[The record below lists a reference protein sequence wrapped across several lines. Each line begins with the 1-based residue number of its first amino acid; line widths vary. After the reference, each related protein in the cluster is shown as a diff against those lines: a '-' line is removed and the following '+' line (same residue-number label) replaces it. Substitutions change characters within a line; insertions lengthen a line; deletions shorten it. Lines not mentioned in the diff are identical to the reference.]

1 MDNLPGNGTAW
12 GGEETR
18 RNSRGAKSI
27 STREIIETRGSL
39 DTKYVALKPGLRA
52 SRKVCV
58 TVWDS
63 IERGRGGRK
72 GGIKFYRDT
81 RG

>member
-1 MDNLPGNGTAW
+1 MDNLPGNGTW

-39 DTKYVALKPGLRA
+39 DTKYVVLKPGLRA
-52 SRKVCV
+52 SRKICV